1 MFFFNEMTYL
11 ALICEQRYS
20 VLKFGQL
27 FGFVHCSGTKKK
39 NKQKTHQIFSSLT
52 SQEPVAYTLL

>member
-1 MFFFNEMTYL
+1 MFFFLNEMTYL

-27 FGFVHCSGTKKK
+27 FGFVHCSGTKK
-39 NKQKTHQIFSSLT
+39 QKHVKSFL
-52 SQEPVAYTLL
+52 P